1 MDINQ
6 IINQYTKGELT
17 PEEANAALKEAGAGY
32 SFEPGRNTLTAEEIA
47 ETTGGP
53 RAEDANGWGL
63 LDTGTGSLEKVHV
76 ERGVLTGGAINQV
89 KGDGST
95 TMTAYVHIGGYTYE
109 VYGDELGDEAPE
121 EVPAW
126 VPDEM
131 PLWAVPWQ
139 EELSK
144 YIPDVDMLHR
154 PEYKNR
160 IVRKGQLRYRYDNS
174 GDAVY
179 YPVDMAQYDRD
190 HGRG

>member
-1 MDINQ
+1 MTINE
-6 IINQYTKGELT
+6 IINDYTSGKTPVGET
-17 PEEANAALKEAGAGY
+17 NAALKEAGAGFH
-32 SFEPGRNTLTAEEIA
+32 FEPGQNTLTAEEIA
-47 ETTGGP
+47 ATVGGP
-53 RAEDANGWGL
+53 RPEDADGWGL
-63 LDTGTGSLEKVHV
+63 LDTGTGSLDKVHV
-76 ERGVLTGGAINQV
+76 EHGVLTGGAINPV
-89 KGDGST
+89 REDGST

-109 VYGDELGDEAPE
+109 VYGDALGYEAAE
-121 EVPAW
+121 EAPAW

-160 IVRKGQLRYRYDNS
+160 IVRKGQLRYRYDNN

>member
-6 IINQYTKGELT
+6 IINQYTKGEIT
-17 PEEANAALKEAGAGY
+17 PEEANAALKEAGVGFH
-32 SFEPGRNTLTAEEIA
+32 FEPGQNTLTAEEIA
-47 ETTGGP
+47 ATVGGP
-53 RAEDANGWGL
+53 GPEDADGWGL
-63 LDTGTGSLEKVHV
+63 LDTGTGSLDKVHV
-76 ERGVLTGGAINQV
+76 EHGVLTGGAINQV
-89 KGDGST
+89 REDGST

-109 VYGDELGDEAPE
+109 VYGDTLGYEAPE

-131 PLWAVPWQ
+131 PLWAVPWP
-139 EELSK
+139 EELTK

-160 IVRKGQLRYRYDNS
+160 IVRKGQLRYRYDNN

-179 YPVDMAQYDRD
+179 YPVDRAQYDRD

>member
-6 IINQYTKGELT
+6 IINQYTKGEIT
-17 PEEANAALKEAGAGY
+17 PEEANAALKEAGVGFH
-32 SFEPGRNTLTAEEIA
+32 FEPGQNTLTPEEIA
-47 ETTGGP
+47 ETRVGDGP
-53 RAEDANGWGL
+53 EDATGWGL
-63 LDTGTGSLEKVHV
+63 LDTGTGSLDKVHV
-76 ERGVLTGGAINQV
+76 EHGMFTGGAINQV
-89 KGDGST
+89 REDGPT

-109 VYGDELGDEAPE
+109 VYGDALGYEAAE
-121 EVPAW
+121 EAPAW

-160 IVRKGQLRYRYDNS
+160 IVRKGQLRYRYDNN

>member
-6 IINQYTKGELT
+6 IINQYTKGEIT
-17 PEEANAALKEAGAGY
+17 PEEANAALRKAGAGF
-32 SFEPGRNTLTAEEIA
+32 SFRPSQNALTPEEIA
-47 ETTGGP
+47 ATVGGP
-53 RAEDANGWGL
+53 RPEDADGWGL
-63 LDTGTGSLEKVHV
+63 LDTGTGTLDKVHV
-76 ERGVLTGGAINQV
+76 EHGVLTGGAINQV
-89 KGDGST
+89 REDGST

-109 VYGDELGDEAPE
+109 VYGDALGYEAPE

-131 PLWAVPWQ
+131 PLWAVPWP
-139 EELSK
+139 EELTK

-160 IVRKGQLRYRYDNS
+160 IVRKGQLRYRYDNN